1 MVNEVI
7 TRQKRGRPVGSKD
20 KNPRKRRGANESMEA
35 NDSKRDTLPVEEDR
49 DIVRTSPVVQISD
62 IIETPED
69 VQVPE
74 K

>member
-1 MVNEVI
+1 
-7 TRQKRGRPVGSKD
+7 
-20 KNPRKRRGANESMEA
+20 MEA
-35 NDSKRDTLPVEEDR
+35 NDSNSDTLLVEEDR
-49 DIVRTSPVVQISD
+49 DIVRTPPVVQIFD